1 MKNNVILLLSI
12 IFLLISCQRKKLT
25 EINVEV
31 PLPSNDAKANII
43 GDPNDVAAAEGI
55 FEMYK
60 LPYKYCLL
68 YTSRCV

>member
-43 GDPNDVAAAEGI
+43 GDPNDVAAAEGNSCTV
-55 FEMYK
+55 K
-60 LPYKYCLL
+60 PAKRKVLAVC
-68 YTSRCV
+68 